1 MINDFTL
8 LGINSNIVELLGK
21 NGIKEPT
28 PIQEQVIPEVFKG
41 KDIIAQSQTGTGKTL
56 AFVLPM
62 IQRINVESSD
72 IQGLIVTPTREL
84 AIQITSELKK
94 FGNPLGINTLAAY
107 GGQDVERQIR
117 KISGKAHIVVGT
129 PGRLIDHLRRRT
141 VNFKNVTILVL
152 DEADVMLQ
160 MGFMM
165 ELEQVISDTPSKRQT
180 LLFSATM
187 PKGIR
192 SISNQ
197 YMKNIS
203 EIRVKGRT
211 VTLDEIE
218 QFVVET
224 NETAKEQVLMDLL
237 NKYNPFLAII
247 FCKTKRRAEL
257 LNTQLVMKGYKSDEL
272 HGDISQSKREKVM
285 KSFRDAKLQ
294 FLVATDIA
302 ARGLDVEG
310 VSHIFSYDVPED
322 AESYIH
328 RIGRTGRAGD
338 TGIAITLCTPGD
350 KYYLD
355 IIEKGINK
363 KIKKVSMQD
372 GELVEKRA
380 VSDKFT
386 PLRGDV
392 TRRPRAS
399 VSKASSPG
407 KRTGT
412 GEFSAKPK
420 RKGPS
425 NDATKSRYKKFGKRT
440 SGK

>member
-1 MINDFTL
+1 MINDFSL
-8 LGINSNIVELLGK
+8 LGINSRIIELLAK

-28 PIQEQVIPEVFKG
+28 PVQQQVIPEFFKG
-41 KDIIAQSQTGTGKTL
+41 RDIIAQSQTGTGKTL
-56 AFVLPM
+56 AFALPILQKINIENSN
-62 IQRINVESSD
+62 IQA
-72 IQGLIVTPTREL
+72 LIVTPTREL
-84 AIQITSELKK
+84 AIQITAELRK
-94 FGNPLGINTLAAY
+94 FGTPLGINTLAAY

-117 KISGKAHIVVGT
+117 KISGRAHIVVGT
-129 PGRLIDHLRRRT
+129 PGRLVDHIKRRT
-141 VNFKNVTILVL
+141 VSFKNISTLVL

-165 ELEQVISDTPSKRQT
+165 ELEQVIADTPSRRQT

-203 EIRVKGRT
+203 EIRVKSRT
-211 VTLDEIE
+211 ITLDEIE
-218 QFVVET
+218 QLVVET
-224 NETAKEQVLMDLL
+224 NDESKLQVLTELL
-237 NKYNPFLAII
+237 DKYNPFLAII
-247 FCKTKRRAEL
+247 FCKTKKNAEE
-257 LNTQLVMKGYKSDEL
+257 LNTQLIMKGYKSDEL

-310 VSHIFSYDVPED
+310 ITHIFSYDVPED
-322 AESYIH
+322 TESYIH

-338 TGIAITLCTPGD
+338 TGMAITLCTPSE

-363 KIKKVSMQD
+363 KIRKVTLKD
-372 GELVEKRA
+372 GELVEKRLI
-380 VSDKFT
+380 SEKFT
-386 PLRGDV
+386 PLKGDV
-392 TRRPRAS
+392 TRRTRGRI
-399 VSKASSPG
+399 SKGAAPKGKSESSRPG
-407 KRTGT
+407 RSKKGSPISGQGKSIRKKTGK
-412 GEFSAKPK
+412 KP
-420 RKGPS
+420 G
-425 NDATKSRYKKFGKRT
+425 GK
-440 SGK
+440 

>member
-1 MINDFTL
+1 MINDFAL
-8 LGINSNIVELLGK
+8 LGINSKLVDLLAK

-28 PIQEQVIPEVFKG
+28 PIQEQVIPETFKG

-56 AFVLPM
+56 AFALP
-62 IQRINVESSD
+62 ILQRINIENSY
-72 IQGLIVTPTREL
+72 IQALIVTPTREL

-129 PGRLIDHLRRRT
+129 PGRLVDHIKRRT
-141 VNFKNVTILVL
+141 VSFKNVTTLVL

-165 ELEQVISDTPSKRQT
+165 ELEQVVSDTPSKRQT

-192 SISNQ
+192 SITNN

-211 VTLDEIE
+211 ITLDEID
-218 QFVVET
+218 QLVVET
-224 NETAKEQVLMDLL
+224 NDASKEQVLFDLL
-237 NKYNPFLAII
+237 DKYNPFLAII
-247 FCKTKRRAEL
+247 FCKTKSRAEQ

-272 HGDISQSKREKVM
+272 HGDISQGKREKVM
-285 KSFRDAKLQ
+285 KRFRDAKLQ

-310 VSHIFSYDVPED
+310 VSHIFSFDVPED

-338 TGIAITLCTPGD
+338 TGIAVTLCTSSD

-363 KIKKVSMQD
+363 KIKRVSMKD
-372 GELVEKRA
+372 GELVEKPQI
-380 VSDKFT
+380 SDKFT
-386 PLRGDV
+386 PLKGDV
-392 TRRPRAS
+392 IRHSRSSALKGTMSRGKTRSSDTSSRSKKRVPAS
-399 VSKASSPG
+399 DAPKNRYGKST
-407 KRTGT
+407 KRTG
-412 GEFSAKPK
+412 
-420 RKGPS
+420 
-425 NDATKSRYKKFGKRT
+425 GK
-440 SGK
+440 